1 MAHHPI
7 SAAEYQR
14 LVLRRQLWS
23 QQKRICEAIE
33 RKPLVSVKSCH
44 ASGKTF
50 VAAGIALW
58 WYHKHINA
66 RAYWLAPTLRQVKM
80 GFDEIA
86 MATKQASHR
95 FPLVTTAA
103 MRRDESNFIQGFS
116 AAKSVNAQGP
126 HAPNVLI
133 ITDEAPGIQGDVWD
147 ALEGIRSGGNVKL
160 LKLGNPVIPGGPFFE
175 DFGRGKQAV
184 ECITISA
191 FDTPNLQGTSIERL
205 LAMSDA
211 EIDIVVSPF
220 LVRRRW
226 VREMYHKWGPA
237 HPSYQSRVLGQFPA
251 QSKFAVF
258 AGDWVTRATR
268 ELNEQQWTDLAQWDG
283 VLQVG
288 IDVAGAGDDET
299 ACCAR
304 IGQYVIAADAWSDAE
319 PQGAVGMFLSRL
331 KRDYPKV
338 RLVVSIDVGGVGYF
352 LGQWLA
358 AQGFEV
364 YGQNFGS
371 APTDPAFLNL
381 KAQMY
386 WTLGE
391 WMKRGIWGVTDLDTQ
406 GQLIGVQYEPM
417 KGGPHV
423 GAIKVEDKETAKKRG
438 QSSPDRA
445 EALVLAFAPIVLK
458 HQTVRWQE
466 QQGALPVRPV

>member
-1 MAHHPI
+1 MPHLT
-7 SAAEYQR
+7 AAEYQR
-14 LVLRRQLWS
+14 LVLRRSLWS
-23 QQKRICEAIE
+23 QQKAICDAIE

-58 WYHKHINA
+58 WYHKHPDA
-66 RAYWLAPTLRQVKM
+66 RVYWLAPTLRQVKM

-86 MATKQASHR
+86 LAVKQAQHR
-95 FPLVTTAA
+95 FPMVTTAA
-103 MRRDESNFIQGFS
+103 MRRDEGNFIQGFS

-175 DFGRGKQAV
+175 DFGRGKQVV

-191 FDTPNLQGTSIERL
+191 FDTPNLQGTSIEQL
-205 LAMSDA
+205 LTMPDA
-211 EIDIVVSPF
+211 ELDMVVSPY

-226 VREMYHKWGPA
+226 VKEMHAKWGPS
-237 HPSYQSRVLGQFPA
+237 HPSYQSRVLGQFPS

-258 AGDWVTRATR
+258 DAEWVTRASR
-268 ELNEQQWTDLAQWDG
+268 ELTEQHWIDVKKWEG
-283 VLQVG
+283 IIQVG

-304 IGQYVIAADAWSDAE
+304 IGQLVIAADAWGDADARG
-319 PQGAVGMFLSRL
+319 PCSLFLTRL
-331 KRDYPKV
+331 KRDYQKA
-338 RLVVSIDVGGVGYF
+338 RIVVMVDEGGVGYF
-352 LGQWLA
+352 FGKWLA
-358 AQGFEV
+358 DQQFEV
-364 YGQNFGS
+364 YGTNFS
-371 APTDPAFLNL
+371 DRPTDPAFLNL
-381 KAQMY
+381 KAQIY
-386 WTLGE
+386 WVLAE
-391 WMKRGIWGVTDLDTQ
+391 WMKRGIYGVLDLDTQ
-406 GQLIGVQYEPM
+406 GQLIGVQFKPTSTGQIQIEP
-417 KGGPHV
+417 KD
-423 GAIKVEDKETAKKRG
+423 EAKKRG

-445 EALVLAFAPIVLK
+445 EALVLAFAPVVLK
-458 HQTVRWQE
+458 HQRLTYQDQSSIAQR
-466 QQGALPVRPV
+466 AM